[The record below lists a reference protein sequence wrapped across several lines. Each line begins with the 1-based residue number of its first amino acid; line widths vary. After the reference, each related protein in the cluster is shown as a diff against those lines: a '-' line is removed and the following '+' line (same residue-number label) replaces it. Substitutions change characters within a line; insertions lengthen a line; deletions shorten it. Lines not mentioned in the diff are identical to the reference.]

1 MDVLWR
7 EHLGV
12 HDEYL
17 FVRIVMITRYSGI
30 PCDDMS
36 TQDGGVFIYI
46 VQFVKPGELVVELG
60 SEEPQQRPMERGAR

>member
-1 MDVLWR
+1 
-7 EHLGV
+7 
-12 HDEYL
+12 
-17 FVRIVMITRYSGI
+17 MITRYFGV